1 MPGAEPLNHMRL
13 VVTTP
18 AAILVSADNIGYV
31 RAEDSTGA
39 FGIQPRHADFLTALA
54 ISVLIWRDAAGAEHY
69 AALRGGVLRVR
80 GGSVVEV
87 ATREAVLGEDL
98 GQLRDVVLAEMSR
111 NAESERAARLGALG
125 LQQAVIQQIYRYL
138 RPAERRHDSLV
149 RKL

>member
-1 MPGAEPLNHMRL
+1 MRL

-18 AAILVSADNIGYV
+18 AAIVVSVDNVLYV

-39 FGIQPRHADFLTALA
+39 FGIQPGHADFLTALA
-54 ISVLIWRDAAGAEHY
+54 VSVLIWRDAAGVEHY
-69 AALRGGVLRVR
+69 AAVRGGVLRVR
-80 GGSVVEV
+80 GGSIVEV
-87 ATREAVLGEDL
+87 ATREAMRGEDL
-98 GQLRDVVLAEMSR
+98 GQLRDIVLAEMSR
-111 NAESERAARLGALG
+111 NAETERAARLGALG

>member
-1 MPGAEPLNHMRL
+1 MRL

-18 AAILVSADNIGYV
+18 AAIVVSADNVLYV

-39 FGIQPRHADFLTALA
+39 FGIQPGHADFLTALA
-54 ISVLIWRDAAGAEHY
+54 VSVLIWRDAAGVEHY
-69 AALRGGVLRVR
+69 AAVRGGVLRVR
-80 GGSVVEV
+80 GGSIVEV

-111 NAESERAARLGALG
+111 NAETERAARLGALG

>member
-1 MPGAEPLNHMRL
+1 MRL

-18 AAILVSADNIGYV
+18 AAIVVSADNVLYI

-39 FGIQPRHADFLTALA
+39 FGIQPGHADFLTALA
-54 ISVLIWRDAAGAEHY
+54 VSVLIWRDAAGVEHY
-69 AALRGGVLRVR
+69 AAVRGGVLRVR
-80 GGSVVEV
+80 GGSIVEV

-111 NAESERAARLGALG
+111 NAETERAARLGALG

>member
-1 MPGAEPLNHMRL
+1 MKL

-18 AAILVSADNIGYV
+18 AAILVSADNVRYV
-31 RAEDSTGA
+31 RGEDSTGA
-39 FGIQPRHADFLTALA
+39 FGIQPGHADFLTALT

-69 AALRGGVLRVR
+69 AAVRGGVLRVR
-80 GGSVVEV
+80 SGSAVEV

-111 NAESERAARLGALG
+111 NAETERAARLGALG

-138 RPAERRHDSLV
+138 RPAERLHDSLV

>member
-1 MPGAEPLNHMRL
+1 MKL

-18 AAILVSADNIGYV
+18 AAILVSADNVRYV
-31 RAEDSTGA
+31 RGEDSTGA
-39 FGIQPRHADFLTALA
+39 FGIQPGHADFLTALT
-54 ISVLIWRDAAGAEHY
+54 ISVLIWRDAAGVEHY
-69 AALRGGVLRVR
+69 AAVRGGVLRVR

-111 NAESERAARLGALG
+111 NAETERAARLGALG
-125 LQQAVIQQIYRYL
+125 LQQAVIQQIYHYL
-138 RPAERRHDSLV
+138 RPAERVHDSLV